1 MFKELFI
8 KLETAENPVAIAIQK
23 TVTTKVVAIA
33 FKKGMILKEHK
44 TEVPA
49 LLLVVKGSILYKEHI
64 LEEQILIYN
73 ERNIP
78 TDIPHSLEALE
89 DSLCILF
96 KG

>member
-1 MFKELFI
+1 MFQELFQ

-23 TVTTKVVAIA
+23 TATTKVVAIA

-49 LLLVVKGSILYKEHI
+49 LLLVVKGGVVYREHN
-64 LEEQILIYN
+64 LEEQILTFQ
-73 ERNIP
+73 EKKIP
-78 TDIPHSLEALE
+78 TEVPHSLEALE

>member
-1 MFKELFI
+1 MFKDLFI
-8 KLETAENPVAIAIQK
+8 KLETAENPVALAIQK
-23 TVTTKVVAIA
+23 TATTKAVAIA

-49 LLLVVKGSILYKEHI
+49 LLLVVKGSVLYKEHNM
-64 LEEQILIYN
+64 EEQILIYH
-73 ERNIP
+73 EKNIP
-78 TDIPHSLEALE
+78 TDILHSLEALE